1 MKRRIPSFLRYH
13 LRGLP
18 LDGPQSVDFTAN
30 DPTIGNNESVT
41 IPKRQ
46 LNLLL
51 LKSFLVGIV
60 LVGFLSFHSVN
71 TLRGLEQG
79 GLHQQEQGTI
89 DKIGK
94 QDPPKKDPLSDAE
107 KKIIADKLQA
117 NYKLFH
123 DLEQQLKEMNLGEN
137 TSRRGHQLSSISSA
151 REKTIS
157 KLQEQARMIT
167 ELQNTMIEQQN
178 IVLELAKGSN
188 TESQVLETPM
198 PSEPVGSH
206 LYILRN
212 VDSQNQWNAT
222 GLPATSDLNIST
234 NSSSSFSASS
244 NSDGVLV
251 LASGD
256 ASSYNLELNGYKN
269 AWDPMEESDSPGVCY
284 VLF

>member
-1 MKRRIPSFLRYH
+1 M
-13 LRGLP
+13 RGLP